1 MSDLNH
7 IFDKLKAKDSGKED
21 SVLVEDI
28 PGYNR
33 HKIGISQDGL
43 PIFFVATDEDDSS
56 AIDINLEL
64 IKVEFQ
70 KKCELIT
77 EQGET
82 KTGVYSIVSLKSD
95 SEDLI
100 KYFVNNVYYVIR
112 QLSINPSFIEIKAE
126 LNNLVHLFRSLSNPP
141 KKEIQGLWT
150 ELLFIEKAKD
160 PEYMIGCWHQNKS
173 DRYDFNDGFDKIEVK
188 STGKNTRTHRFSAA
202 QLQEISNS
210 FILIG
215 STFTIETGTGV
226 CANDL
231 MEEIANKIS
240 DPKLLLRLNAVVAE
254 TMGSDIDRIYD
265 TFFDYNRAVDE
276 IKYFDIKSIPSLNHI
291 KIPPEITNIKFDCDL
306 TDVEAISSVKT
317 DSKLINA
324 LF

>member
-1 MSDLNH
+1 MSDLNQ
-7 IFDKLKAKDSGKED
+7 IFDKLRAKDSGKED

-33 HKIGISQDGL
+33 HKIGISKDGM

-70 KKCELIT
+70 KRCELIT
-77 EQGET
+77 EHGET

-95 SEDLI
+95 SEDII
-100 KYFVNNVYYVIR
+100 KYFVNTVYYVIR
-112 QLSINPSFIEIKAE
+112 QLSINPSFTEIKAE

-160 PEYMIGCWHQNKS
+160 ADYMIGCWHQNKS
-173 DRYDFNDGFDKIEVK
+173 DRYDFNDGFDKIEIK
-188 STGKNTRTHRFSAA
+188 STSKNSRTHRFSAT
-202 QLQEISNS
+202 QLREVSNS

-231 MEEIANKIS
+231 MEEIAKKIS

-276 IKYFDIKSIPSLNHI
+276 IKYFDIKSIPSLNHF

-306 TDVEAISSVKT
+306 TDVEAISAVKT

>member
-1 MSDLNH
+1 MSDLNQ
-7 IFDKLKAKDSGKED
+7 IFDKLRAKDSRKED

-33 HKIGISQDGL
+33 HKIGISKDGL
-43 PIFFVATDEDDSS
+43 PIFFVATDEDDTS

-70 KKCELIT
+70 KRCELIT
-77 EQGET
+77 EHGET

-95 SEDLI
+95 SEDII
-100 KYFVNNVYYVIR
+100 KYFVNTVYYVIR
-112 QLSINPSFIEIKAE
+112 QLSINPSFTEIKAE

-150 ELLFIEKAKD
+150 ELLIIEKSKD
-160 PEYMIGCWHQNKS
+160 ADYMIGCWHQNKS
-173 DRYDFNDGFDKIEVK
+173 DRYDFNDGFDKIEIK
-188 STGKNTRTHRFSAA
+188 STSKNSRTHRFSAT

-231 MEEIANKIS
+231 MEEIAKKIS

-276 IKYFDIKSIPSLNHI
+276 IKYFDIKSIPSLNHF
-291 KIPPEITNIKFDCDL
+291 KIPSEITNIKFDCDL
-306 TDVEAISSVKT
+306 TDVEAISAVKT